1 MTTLEPD
8 GEPVGQRYGLREP
21 DDPAGE
27 GRPLAED
34 ISLPVNV
41 IPNASTAQPEEWA
54 WRRTSSS
61 QPNAATFHINHSD
74 VTRVFADVLTSADS
88 PPEAPFVVARD
99 IPIVIIDSLDQ
110 YWAGESR
117 NTLPLNGLRV
127 PVAADTVAEAK
138 RKLAADL
145 AAQAR
150 LLLMLSRGGT
160 PLAPALQANFL
171 MLTEVLEP
179 RS

>member
-1 MTTLEPD
+1 MTTPD
-8 GEPVGQRYGLREP
+8 QTDDAAPRRYGLRDL
-21 DDPAGE
+21 DDGGGE

-34 ISLPVNV
+34 ISLPVDV
-41 IPNASTAQPEEWA
+41 VPNANTTQPEGWA
-54 WRRTSSS
+54 WGRTSTS

-74 VTRVFADVLTSADS
+74 VTRVFADVLTAEDS
-88 PPEAPFVVARD
+88 PPEAPFVVSKE
-99 IPIVIIDSLDQ
+99 IPLVIIDSLDQ

-117 NTLPLNGLRV
+117 TALPLNGLRV

-145 AAQAR
+145 AAQVR

-160 PLAPALQANFL
+160 TLAPELQANFL
-171 MLTEVLEP
+171 MLTEVLEA